1 MEMIMGLRTYT
12 INAMTLEKI
21 CCNIKKRYDPYTTE
35 LKVVQCIGK
44 KEMYARVDPTSAKL
58 KEVAKCSQDFN
69 LY

>member
-1 MEMIMGLRTYT
+1 
-12 INAMTLEKI
+12 MTLEKI
-21 CCNIKKRYDPYTTE
+21 SWTTKKHYDPYTTE